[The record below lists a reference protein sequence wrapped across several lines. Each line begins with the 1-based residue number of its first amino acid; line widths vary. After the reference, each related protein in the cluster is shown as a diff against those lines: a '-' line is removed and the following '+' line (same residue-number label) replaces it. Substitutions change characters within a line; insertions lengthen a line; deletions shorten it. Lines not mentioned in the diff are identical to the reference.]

1 VLLLALLAVAVF
13 PALAAAATQPE
24 LDAAVAK
31 AATYLKGKVGAT
43 GEPSDPEGG
52 IAFERSRFG
61 ADWAALALA
70 GAGVNAADATG
81 GGPSLQDF
89 LAADYGSASGELA
102 EPPSWLTAEE
112 WARLALIAHAAG
124 IDTSR
129 VSAAVNL
136 PARLAGKWSAAG
148 GDFGDA
154 EGTALTAP
162 SALGLLAMATSP
174 TPRWALA
181 PVIAHLRATQQSD
194 GAWSEGAYTNAEIT
208 GTALAALCEA
218 GEPSYDPAVQAGVAY
233 LHGEK
238 LAGTGAIEGS
248 NTESTAIAVIGMNA
262 CGVDLGSL
270 EWRLTGPTPLDY
282 LLSVQTGAGAGE
294 GGFPSEAGETPN
306 LYASSFATLA
316 LAGDGFV
323 VEPPVR
329 EYAALPSVR
338 PAPGVA
344 DGTPVAHVLAIEG
357 PAGGVRM
364 CQIEGPSGASLREL
378 LGDAE
383 AETFPAYPAGCVRSF
398 AYEGTKFVALNGHGP
413 ENADQSWVL
422 RLDRG
427 NEEVA
432 GEGPVP
438 FGDVIA
444 LRVGATPA
452 SGGSGSGPQGP
463 AGEAGPQGPAGST
476 GPTGAGGAAG
486 PAGAQGTTGAT
497 GVTGP
502 VGPRGPAGKLFK
514 PGKKSTRSRVRARKL
529 ICTPRKHAKK
539 REARCVIRRRRAMVG
554 RRAAGIE
561 EALLMAARRPPGR
574 RGPRWPRGCGS
585 GAIHRIG
592 A

>member
-1 VLLLALLAVAVF
+1 MRVTSSGRMAVLLLTLLAVAVF

-61 ADWAALALA
+61 ADWAAVALA
-70 GAGVNAADATG
+70 GVGVNAADATG

-102 EPPSWLTAEE
+102 EPPPWLTAEE

-124 IDTSR
+124 VDTSR

-136 PARLAGKWSAAG
+136 PARLAGKWNGAG

-154 EGTALTAP
+154 EGIPLTAP
-162 SALGLLAMATSP
+162 SALGLLAMAASP

-181 PVIAHLRATQQSD
+181 PVIAHLRQTQESD

-208 GTALAALCEA
+208 GTVLAALCEA
-218 GEPSYDPAVQAGVAY
+218 GVPSYDPAVQAGVSY

-238 LAGTGAIEGS
+238 LPGTGAIEGT
-248 NTESTAIAVIGMNA
+248 NTESTAIAVMGMNA
-262 CGVDLGSL
+262 CGVDLGAL
-270 EWRLTGPTPLDY
+270 EWRLSGPTPLDY
-282 LLSVQTGAGAGE
+282 LLSLQTGPGAGE
-294 GGFPSEAGETPN
+294 GGFPSEGGETPN
-306 LYASSFATLA
+306 LYASTFATLA

-323 VEPPVR
+323 VEPPAR
-329 EYAALPSVR
+329 EDAALPILR
-338 PAPGVA
+338 PAPSVG
-344 DGTPVAHVLAIEG
+344 DGTAVAHVLAIEA

-364 CQIEGPSGASLREL
+364 CSVEGPSGASLREL

-383 AETFPAYPAGCVRSF
+383 AETLPTYPAGCVRSF
-398 AYEGTKFVALNGHGP
+398 TYEGGQLVSLNGQGP

-427 NEEVA
+427 NEAVA
-432 GEGPVP
+432 GEQPVP

-463 AGEAGPQGPAGST
+463 AGEAGPQGPAGSP
-476 GPTGAGGAAG
+476 GPTGA
-486 PAGAQGTTGAT
+486 TGAT
-497 GVTGP
+497 GATGP
-502 VGPRGPAGKLFK
+502 A
-514 PGKKSTRSRVRARKL
+514 RSRAKARRL
-529 ICTPRKHAKK
+529 SCAAPRKHAKK
-539 REARCVIRRRRAMVG
+539 RKARCVARPKRAK
-554 RRAAGIE
+554 RS
-561 EALLMAARRPPGR
+561 
-574 RGPRWPRGCGS
+574 GP
-585 GAIHRIG
+585 
-592 A
+592 